1 MDAAM
6 HRLLLV
12 VVATSIATG
21 TAYAEQPSDDGSQ
34 RQIAFAV
41 NNPLGWKWSIAS
53 SVWVGW
59 SAHHAIRAN
68 AARYRGPLWTF
79 VTSSFVGDLP
89 EEDAPTPDWGHTTDV
104 GLGWVYNPRRVLDGP
119 AIEAGLLCRF
129 HRLRDHI
136 GDNNIANE
144 ERHTN
149 VYSARILAGWTWR
162 LSNSWFVAAAIG
174 GALGYERGREKNV
187 GYAAMDGVFMEF
199 IETARVSRLEASVD
213 AYLRVGLSFGR

>member
-1 MDAAM
+1 MG
-6 HRLLLV
+6 RLLLV
-12 VVATSIATG
+12 IAATSIATG
-21 TAYAEQPSDDGSQ
+21 TADAEQPSDDGSQ

-59 SAHHAIRAN
+59 TARHAIRVN
-68 AARYRGPLWTF
+68 AARYRGPLWAF
-79 VTSSFVGDLP
+79 VTSAYVGDRP
-89 EEDAPTPDWGHTTDV
+89 EDGAPAPDWGHTTDV

-136 GDNNIANE
+136 SDNNIANE

-149 VYSARILAGWTWR
+149 VYNARILAGWTWR
-162 LSNSWFVAAAIG
+162 LSDSWFVAAAIG
-174 GALGYERGREKNV
+174 GALEV
-187 GYAAMDGVFMEF
+187 
-199 IETARVSRLEASVD
+199 SVD
-213 AYLRVGLSFGR
+213 AYLRVGLAFGR